1 MLRGHLTAIDRPPDS
16 CELASRTTKPYSGP
30 ITRGNTSTRSRSAA
44 IPTGSTRSWSRSP
57 AASALPCSQLRRH
70 CLCQTGADPDT
81 PEPDRGDRHPVADL
95 PRRAAPSR
103 PPPAAGRSPE
113 ATGCRT
119 LNALAADIEINVATV
134 TGVITA
140 RGRRERRKEKLA
152 NAGNAK
158 GQLNELAFLKMAGA
172 AGLEPA
178 TIGFGDRC
186 STNWNYAPATNE
198 A

>member
-1 MLRGHLTAIDRPPDS
+1 MAI
-16 CELASRTTKPYSGP
+16 
-30 ITRGNTSTRSRSAA
+30 RSWLLA
-44 IPTGSTRSWSRSP
+44 IP
-57 AASALPCSQLRRH
+57 CY
-70 CLCQTGADPDT
+70 
-81 PEPDRGDRHPVADL
+81 PVAEQ
-95 PRRAAPSR
+95 SGGETE
-103 PPPAAGRSPE
+103 GRE
-113 ATGCRT
+113 GQR
-119 LNALAADIEINVATV
+119 
-134 TGVITA
+134 
-140 RGRRERRKEKLA
+140 A

>member
-1 MLRGHLTAIDRPPDS
+1 M
-16 CELASRTTKPYSGP
+16 
-30 ITRGNTSTRSRSAA
+30 
-44 IPTGSTRSWSRSP
+44 
-57 AASALPCSQLRRH
+57 
-70 CLCQTGADPDT
+70 
-81 PEPDRGDRHPVADL
+81 
-95 PRRAAPSR
+95 AAPR
-103 PPPAAGRSPE
+103 PPPAAGHHPE
-113 ATGCRT
+113 TAGCST

-134 TGVITA
+134 TGLLTA
-140 RGRRERRKEKLA
+140 RRKEKRERDKLA

>member
-1 MLRGHLTAIDRPPDS
+1 MD
-16 CELASRTTKPYSGP
+16 
-30 ITRGNTSTRSRSAA
+30 
-44 IPTGSTRSWSRSP
+44 
-57 AASALPCSQLRRH
+57 
-70 CLCQTGADPDT
+70 
-81 PEPDRGDRHPVADL
+81 
-95 PRRAAPSR
+95 
-103 PPPAAGRSPE
+103 
-113 ATGCRT
+113 
-119 LNALAADIEINVATV
+119 
-134 TGVITA
+134 
-140 RGRRERRKEKLA
+140 KLA